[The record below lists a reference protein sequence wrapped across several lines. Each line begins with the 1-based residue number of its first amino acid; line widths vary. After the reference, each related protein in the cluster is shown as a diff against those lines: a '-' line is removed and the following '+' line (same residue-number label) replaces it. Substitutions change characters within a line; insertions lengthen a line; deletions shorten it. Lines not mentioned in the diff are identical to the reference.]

1 MVPGSRSAGAVRTS
15 RDHCLATGAL
25 LFTLRLPA
33 GRPPLDGPATSA
45 PSRRGSVPRVLPT
58 SSAPLSPVFGPLVH
72 PCGRAVQPVRMSHLG
87 LGDVHF
93 APVARRGQE
102 ISRDPR
108 FIYREIFPYPID
120 PHSVPKMRTGSST
133 EAGRVRR
140 FSCAATCPPQ
150 NLVLAETAIRFAR
163 LAASNQARGA
173 RWRGH
178 RSGRGSPAR
187 RGSADRRSARG
198 RSGRGTAPI
207 VRAPTARA
215 R

>member
-93 APVARRGQE
+93 APVAPKRSE

-120 PHSVPKMRTGSST
+120 PHSVPQNANRVIHRG
-133 EAGRVRR
+133 GHVRR
-140 FSCAATCPPQ
+140 FSSPRRARREFGAS
-150 NLVLAETAIRFAR
+150 ETAIRFAR
-163 LAASNQARGA
+163 LAASNR
-173 RWRGH
+173 REVLDRRGH

-187 RGSADRRSARG
+187 RGSAGRRTARA